1 MVGNRLLVNWR
12 PLRTKS
18 DPFMISSRRTYCLVA
33 WAVLAGAA
41 CSQTAAAMA
50 AKSAWQPSAEF
61 PEVWLTREVAPDVR
75 VHVNAPKDKTGEPV
89 RGTRLLVFATPNGN
103 TIEQTLGSKMAEGL
117 DWHYDIQHVAA
128 QVRLLRTLFPDERI
142 VLIVVEAKG
151 LSWPNWRRTHEN
163 ANATIAKLV
172 DGWRTEFGTEDAKV
186 TLTGHSGGGAFEY
199 GVIEGQDEI
208 PDTIDR
214 IAYLDSDY
222 WFEGADHAEKFNRWL
237 ERDPAHRLVVI
248 CYDDRNITVDG
259 KKVVSDTGGT
269 FRAAGRM
276 RDALGKLFPISASK
290 QPPFDKYT
298 DLDGRFQMFVHPNP
312 ENKILHTVL
321 VGEMN
326 GLVEAATVGTPQ
338 EDKWGTFGG
347 PRAYTKWAQ
356 AKPTPD
362 PNTPPAAPTNSQ
374 PSEKRTSASP
384 ELPPRPSGAMGGKEF
399 VRSVDGLTLA
409 EREAAILR
417 EISGGN
423 FPNFLRQF
431 KTVPIHG
438 TAADGNELA
447 TTLLVM
453 PDYLAIGS
461 DDDFVRMPM
470 TPQTAQQ
477 IAERFAC
484 TLPTPKMVDA
494 IDAQAEVQLEPR
506 PLTVDREAVKTFAEH
521 NAIIESQR
529 AGKPL
534 GLLVTGIKKDI
545 VLSLRIFERPERLAI
560 YGWRQLDGRPIQDLT
575 IVHWDKYVDYSHG
588 VRLVRNQ
595 VTLDGQMVAI
605 TDVLRDPN
613 RSALVSDEGPMDP
626 PRYPSRN

>member
-1 MVGNRLLVNWR
+1 MHSIRLLSLALFVG
-12 PLRTKS
+12 
-18 DPFMISSRRTYCLVA
+18 VA
-33 WAVLAGAA
+33 VPSCGQIAVASGPARVWHHA
-41 CSQTAAAMA
+41 DA
-50 AKSAWQPSAEF
+50 F
-61 PEVWLTREVAPDVR
+61 PEVWTTEEVEPDVR
-75 VHVNAPKDKTGEPV
+75 LHVNAPADDSGQPQL
-89 RGTRLLVFATPNGN
+89 GTRVIVFATPNGN
-103 TIEQTLGSKMAEGL
+103 TIEQTLGCKLADRL

-142 VLIVVEAKG
+142 VLLVVEAKG
-151 LSWPNWRRTHEN
+151 LSWPNWRRTHDE
-163 ANATIAKLV
+163 ANAKIAALV
-172 DGWRTEFGTEDAKV
+172 DGWRMEFGTEDAKV
-186 TLTGHSGGGAFEY
+186 TLAGHSGGGAFEY
-199 GVIEGQDEI
+199 GVIEGQSEI

-214 IAYLDSDY
+214 IAFLDSDY
-222 WFEGADHAEKFNRWL
+222 WFEGKDHADKYNRWL
-237 ERDPAHRLVVI
+237 TRDPTHRLVVI
-248 CYDDRNITVDG
+248 CYDDRNIMLNG

-276 RDALGKLFPISASK
+276 RDALDNLFPIRESK
-290 QPPFDKYT
+290 RTPFDEYIG
-298 DLDGRFQMFVHPNP
+298 LDGRFQMFVHPNP

-347 PRAYTKWAQ
+347 PRAYTKWVQ
-356 AKPTPD
+356 AKPTPA

-431 KTVPIHG
+431 KAVPIHG

-470 TPQTAQQ
+470 SPQTAQQ
-477 IAERFAC
+477 IADLFGC
-484 TLPTPKMVDA
+484 TLPTRKMVDA
-494 IDAQAEVQLEPR
+494 IDAQAEVHLEPR
-506 PLTVDREAVKTFAEH
+506 PLTADREAVKTFAEH

-534 GLLVTGIKKDI
+534 GLLVTGIKKDV
-545 VLSLRIFERPERLAI
+545 VLSPRIFERPERLAI

-575 IVHWDKYVDYSHG
+575 IVHWNKYVDYSHG
-588 VRLVRNQ
+588 VRLVVNK

-626 PRYPSRN
+626 PRYPR